1 MDACDPGLDI
11 SNLRTLIKQN
21 TGTEL
26 KLSKEQICDIYASI
40 QGGNLPLP
48 PLILSKDGSYLTDR
62 KSPLT
67 RKDFSILFN
76 STSKVADLRKIA
88 KKVGVLRHADKKL
101 TKLQLTDII
110 GRRLHSMKVHEPI
123 KLRAAQKA
131 AILKNKNNAGV
142 VNNFNVNNTG
152 VNANNG
158 LGGNVNNSLGGNVNN
173 GLGGNVNNGSR
184 VNVNNGPRVNVNN
197 GSRVNVNNGSRVNVN
212 NGSRVN
218 VNNGSRVNVN
228 NGSRVN
234 VNNGLGGTN
243 FNKGNKKPA
252 FLQGSRNNTSNGVKP
267 VKRTFSK
274 TKKPSFLNK
283 IYVPSSKTIKSTGV
297 TPSGPVQGPP
307 SGPVQGPPS
316 RPAEPPQNVVVR
328 NAQLKENEILLRS
341 YLNRENVSKYINNTQ
356 KTNAYNKIRKG
367 VNFNSVQKYING
379 IISTKISNEEAE
391 QRRKMK
397 IEYNRNELQKI
408 LAELTNLSNTN
419 KNEIISKFNSNSN
432 LNSAKSLAMQKD
444 RNAKKVKVEELKTSF
459 LNFLKNKNVDNK
471 NSYVNRLEM
480 GENITTL
487 KREVLDVVNKKSF
500 QRKKYEVELK
510 QLSTLLNSSK
520 NLNNSMKA
528 KFLRNF
534 EKSKDFNKV
543 RKNVEDEFKKINEQ
557 RKQGELSFREANQKK
572 LLIKILKNS
581 KNFTNDDRKAFMK
594 RLEAGDNF
602 NTLKEDAIQM
612 ARNLAKKRKNRIQE
626 QKNIA
631 EKELAFEKRE
641 QEKKLLNK
649 IMSNSKFLNN
659 TEKNVF
665 RQRFN
670 NGEKFNILKENVI
683 KRASNL
689 KKEYRKKE
697 QEMIENEER
706 KRIKSD
712 QRKLLNKIMNN
723 SKLFNNSEKNAFRQ
737 RFNKGDNFNII
748 KTNVI
753 KKAQNL
759 KREYKQKEQEMR
771 EEEEKK
777 RIRNEQKRLLN
788 KIMSNSKYLNN
799 SDKNGFR
806 KRFNN
811 GESFNVVKTNVIKKA
826 GNLKR
831 EYMKK
836 EQELREEEEKKR
848 IRNEQKRLLNK
859 IMGNSRNL
867 NNTDILEFRQ
877 RFNNGENF
885 NVIKANV
892 IKKAQALKQ
901 NRLRKKE
908 EEKRIVRDKQKQMLL
923 KILNNSKNFTN
934 VNKNMFI
941 KQFNNGGNFNAVKSS
956 AISKAQELAKVRK
969 NKEEANRLAREK
981 EEENRLKKEE
991 ENRIAKERVQQKKK
1005 LLKILE
1011 NSKNFTNA
1019 NKNTYMRQF
1028 NNGGNFNTIK
1038 SNAISKAQELA
1049 KARKNKE
1056 EANRIAREEYE
1067 EEQRKAKEEEERK
1080 AKEEA
1085 NRIKREKER
1094 EVKRARLTKILR
1106 NSKNFTNENRQE
1118 FLNRFENGENVNT
1131 IKANA
1136 ISRAKELAKVRK
1148 NKEEQNR
1155 LEREKEEANRIAKER
1170 EEQRLANEEKKKK
1183 EEERKARELREKQQK
1198 LLSKIL
1204 NNSKNMTNA
1213 DKVAFL
1219 KRFENG
1225 GNFNTVKSNAISRA
1239 KELAKV
1245 RKNKEEANRL
1255 AKEKEEANRKAK
1267 EEANRKAKEE
1277 ANRKAKEREKQQKL
1291 LSKILNNSKNL
1302 TNVNKVTFL
1311 KRFANGGN
1319 FNTIKSNAIS
1329 KAQELAKQRK
1339 AKEEA
1344 NRIAREKEEANR
1356 KAKEE
1361 ANRKAK
1367 EREKKQQLLSKIL
1380 NNSKNLTNTN
1390 KAAFLKRFANGGEF
1404 NKIKS
1409 NAISKA
1415 QELAKQR
1422 KAKEEADRKAREK
1435 EEANRK
1441 AKEEMIEKKK
1451 AEALAKKK
1459 KEEEEKKKKEA
1470 ENKKKAAQ
1478 NQQMRASLTKKVKST
1493 QMNQKVKNKLLNQLK
1508 NYSIQ
1513 IKNIAPSIEKTIES
1527 EKLNGNYNEA
1537 ANRKKRQEV
1546 KKQLAEYISKTYPNM
1561 SKADRKEYINRANLT
1576 QWKKGI
1582 FSGSQGMEANRAF
1595 ERIKG
1600 NIERN
1605 IKSKEKNQQKKNTK
1619 ANLKKLVNN
1628 TMKGRAAKNVNR
1640 LKKNINEGISEM
1652 TVKTRLAQLNK
1663 QTKYQK

>member
-67 RKDFSILFN
+67 RKEFSILFN

-131 AILKNKNNAGV
+131 VILKNKNNVGV
-142 VNNFNVNNTG
+142 VNNFNVNNTN

-158 LGGNVNNSLGGNVNN
+158 LGGNVNNSLGGNANN
-173 GLGGNVNNGSR
+173 GLRVNVNNGPR

-197 GSRVNVNNGSRVNVN
+197 GSRVNVNNGLKGNVN
-212 NGSRVN
+212 NGLK
-218 VNNGSRVNVN
+218 G
-228 NGSRVN
+228 N
-234 VNNGLGGTN
+234 VNNGLGSKVNNGLGRVN

-283 IYVPSSKTIKSTGV
+283 IYVPSSKTIKSSGV

-316 RPAEPPQNVVVR
+316 RPIGPPQNVVVK

-341 YLNRENVSKYINNTQ
+341 YLNRENVSKYINNAQ

-367 VNFNSVQKYING
+367 VNFSSVQKYING

-408 LAELTNLSNTN
+408 LAELTNLSNTD

-444 RNAKKVKVEELKTSF
+444 RNTKKVKVEELKTNF

-480 GENITTL
+480 GENITAL

-534 EKSKDFNKV
+534 EKSRDFNKV

-581 KNFTNDDRKAFMK
+581 KNFTNDDRKAFMR

-631 EKELAFEKRE
+631 EKELALKKRN

-659 TEKNVF
+659 AEKNVF

-697 QEMIENEER
+697 QELIENEER

-712 QRKLLNKIMNN
+712 QRKLLNKIM
-723 SKLFNNSEKNAFRQ
+723 
-737 RFNKGDNFNII
+737 
-748 KTNVI
+748 
-753 KKAQNL
+753 
-759 KREYKQKEQEMR
+759 
-771 EEEEKK
+771 
-777 RIRNEQKRLLN
+777 
-788 KIMSNSKYLNN
+788 SNSKYLNN
-799 SDKNGFR
+799 SDKNAFR

-859 IMGNSRNL
+859 IIRNSRNL

-908 EEKRIVRDKQKQMLL
+908 EEKRIIRDKQKQMLL

-934 VNKNMFI
+934 ANKNMFI
-941 KQFNNGGNFNAVKSS
+941 KQFNNGGNFNTVKSS

-991 ENRIAKERVQQKKK
+991 ENRIAKERAQQKKK

-1019 NKNTYMRQF
+1019 NKNMYMRQF
-1028 NNGGNFNTIK
+1028 NNGGNFDTIK
-1038 SNAISKAQELA
+1038 SNAISKAQNLA

-1056 EANRIAREEYE
+1056 EANRKAREEYE

-1085 NRIKREKER
+1085 NKIKREKER

-1136 ISRAKELAKVRK
+1136 ISKAKELAKVRK

-1204 NNSKNMTNA
+1204 NNSKNMTDA

-1225 GNFNTVKSNAISRA
+1225 GNFNTVKSNAISKA
-1239 KELAKV
+1239 KELAKA

-1344 NRIAREKEEANR
+1344 NRKV
-1356 KAKEE
+1356 
-1361 ANRKAK
+1361 
-1367 EREKKQQLLSKIL
+1367 
-1380 NNSKNLTNTN
+1380 
-1390 KAAFLKRFANGGEF
+1390 
-1404 NKIKS
+1404 
-1409 NAISKA
+1409 
-1415 QELAKQR
+1415 
-1422 KAKEEADRKAREK
+1422 REK

-1470 ENKKKAAQ
+1470 ENKKKSAQ

-1546 KKQLAEYISKTYPNM
+1546 KKQLAEYISKTYPKM

-1582 FSGSQGMEANRAF
+1582 FSGSQGMEANKAF
-1595 ERIKG
+1595 NRIKG

-1605 IKSKEKNQQKKNTK
+1605 MKAKEKNQQKKNTK

-1628 TMKGRAAKNVNR
+1628 TMKGRAAKNVDR